1 MPEVRGLE
9 QGTPEWLAFRRHLRM
24 ASETPGLLGLNKYC
38 SPERTI
44 TSKVRCVE
52 VEQSP
57 AMAHGHEQEPLARDW
72 YNDTFGELMRPAV
85 YQLGQ
90 FGASLDGINLDGS
103 RILEVKS
110 PWKDPQNSERYL
122 LAQQGNY
129 LEADYAQVQHQLYVS
144 EARACD
150 LLIWDWTTET
160 GLVVEILPDMTYWQT
175 IWKVWNRYEK
185 ELSECSIK
193 L

>member
-1 MPEVRGLE
+1 MPEVKGLA

-24 ASETPGLLGLNKYC
+24 ASETPGLLGLNKYS

-44 TSKVRCVE
+44 TNKVRAIE

-72 YNDTFGELMRPAV
+72 YNEAFGELMRPAV
-85 YQLGQ
+85 WQLGEY
-90 FGASLDGINLDGS
+90 GASLDGINLDGK

-110 PWKDPQNSERYL
+110 PWKDPQNSERYV
-122 LAQQGNY
+122 LAKQGSY
-129 LEADYAQVQHQLYVS
+129 IEADYAQVQHQLYVS
-144 EARACD
+144 EADACD
-150 LLIWDWTTET
+150 LLVWDWTTES
-160 GLVVEILPDMTYWQT
+160 GLVVEILPDPIYWNT
-175 IWKVWNRYEK
+175 IFRVWNRYRK
-185 ELSECSIK
+185 ELEECSIK

>member
-1 MPEVRGLE
+1 
-9 QGTPEWLAFRRHLRM
+9 
-24 ASETPGLLGLNKYC
+24 
-38 SPERTI
+38 
-44 TSKVRCVE
+44 
-52 VEQSP
+52 
-57 AMAHGHEQEPLARDW
+57 MAHGHEQEPLARDW